1 MTNKE
6 ILRGNKFANM
16 TYDDL
21 QLMWDGLK
29 RFYEYGCFAWD
40 NPLRPY
46 KQLYCEESPVG
57 IMRVEQDLLRAIACK
72 MFEE

>member
-1 MTNKE
+1 M

-21 QLMWDGLK
+21 QLVWDWLK
-29 RFYEYGCFAWD
+29 RFHEYGCFA
-40 NPLRPY
+40 
-46 KQLYCEESPVG
+46 G
-57 IMRVEQDLLRAIACK
+57 DLLRAIACK